1 MSQHFNSF
9 FKKLVLYMWPN
20 YDFCAKVLIEKPFD
34 KKSFSLVAISYAKRI
49 MLENLALHM
58 NEHVAKT

>member
-1 MSQHFNSF
+1 
-9 FKKLVLYMWPN
+9 MWPN
-20 YDFCAKVLIEKPFD
+20 YDFCAKVLIKKPFD
-34 KKSFSLVAISYAKRI
+34 KKKNSLVAMSYAKRV